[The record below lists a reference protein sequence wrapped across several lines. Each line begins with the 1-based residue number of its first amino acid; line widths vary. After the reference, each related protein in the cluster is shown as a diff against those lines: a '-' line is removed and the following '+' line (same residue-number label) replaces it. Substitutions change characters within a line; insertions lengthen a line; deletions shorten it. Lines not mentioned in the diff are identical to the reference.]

1 MIYGNVSYYTEFDA
15 NYLDKK
21 WNMVYNIRQGRKNL
35 KGIKE
40 ERTIS
45 FKLESNKSYDGAYKE
60 LMEKAVLELSKYNFD
75 FFTMPD
81 NDFIALKERLEDGK
95 IKNNQIT
102 KD

>member
-1 MIYGNVSYYTEFDA
+1 MIYSNITYETTFDA
-15 NYLDKK
+15 NFIDKK
-21 WNMVYNIRQGRKNL
+21 WLMKYWLVQGRKNL

-40 ERTIS
+40 ERTLTFS
-45 FKLESNKSYDGAYKE
+45 LESNKSYDGAYKE

-81 NDFIALKERLEDGK
+81 NEFITLKERLEDGK
-95 IKNNQIT
+95 NKNNQIT